1 MGVTFVGEYINI
13 VITTLSYPIMPFHA
27 VNLTVKVGYFMQ
39 ENNVFEAYNY
49 VGEFLNTFE
58 FRIAYVQLLLPSNA
72 PNCGHTF
79 TFTANCG
86 HTFTFTALE
95 ELLS

>member
-1 MGVTFVGEYINI
+1 M
-13 VITTLSYPIMPFHA
+13 
-27 VNLTVKVGYFMQ
+27 NLTVKVGYFMQ